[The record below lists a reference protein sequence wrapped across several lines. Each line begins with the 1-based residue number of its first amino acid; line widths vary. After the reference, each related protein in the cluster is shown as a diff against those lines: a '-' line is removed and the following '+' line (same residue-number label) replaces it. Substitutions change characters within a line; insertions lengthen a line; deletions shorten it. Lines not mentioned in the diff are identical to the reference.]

1 MKRSYTYLKGLL
13 TLALAAFTGWMWA
26 AELVIPYSF
35 DGKTGNTEYA
45 YEYQVVMPN
54 TALTSFT
61 TTIRYSGGSHRVEIL
76 SVKLLDG
83 ETEYTAVATGTEG
96 NEVVEEGASYSGG
109 NNYHNIYTFTN
120 NAGFTANKVYTL
132 QAMLKVTNANPSHNG
147 NIKVSGGITLDVQP
161 FSFGVNF
168 KTADAENIST
178 TTGAGFAKGDYAAPI
193 NWANYTADGGNHAT
207 YTIDTAAIDVSW
219 VSRGSWN
226 SGCST
231 DTDAGKLLHG
241 YLDDTANNGRTKAT
255 VTISGLPE
263 NKKYAVALVLSGD
276 GNGDANFNNRF
287 SPVWI
292 NNEVYA
298 YDSETTLVKG
308 DEAKAIEYWGSRA
321 SSAAA
326 AGLVEGTNVM
336 FVEGLSGGAISIT
349 SAMDNQNVSRLTIA
363 GVQVWVTDEAAE
375 APAAPEDKETI
386 SLNFYSSQGSV
397 SGEAGLVAAEGWNN
411 LGNSGS
417 ESALNVWTGEKAVSY
432 PMALTYSS
440 NNGYQW
446 TGATDAFLKGYLDDG
461 GDHAQV
467 SLTGIPFGEYSVIVY
482 AATDTADRKF
492 RSVTINGQAY
502 IGTPGATTLGYAL
515 PVYNNTHAR
524 YGASH
529 ALTAAYGTNALR
541 VDGLSGDLTIAGGA
555 NEFSA
560 RGGIAAIQI
569 INTGDALPDAQLIDW
584 TTQPA
589 EQLKTSA
596 LPELTNVSVQLKLA
610 EGATLEMDS
619 IITGHTIEI
628 VGNNV
633 TVNVTNLEISQAA
646 AQAIFPD
653 ATVTTAYTETIGYTK
668 DDVTYPLIFRG
679 TTDANWATLSNWYIG
694 TRTNGSETY
703 WIPYTGTVVPGA
715 PDSNVWDVGLIDGD
729 LIGDNITADEDGYKV
744 VTTPTLEGWVLT
756 ITIANG
762 VHVKVPTL
770 KKLQGTCAI
779 NVDATSKM
787 TVTNKGSGNNAA
799 ANTYNID
806 AEEGLVFENM
816 PMPGGTAYLG
826 LNGSIT
832 TGTFASEQTIG
843 GVTLDLGDSTLAGRK
858 VVTRTLYTYT
868 SGTTFSVAEGAVTTS
883 VDTVT
888 PEVSDILQ
896 NVGQYKF
903 ETKADGYCVSYVAY
917 AEADEIGAMNTW
929 TGTVDG
935 NWATAG
941 NWSSNFVPAEGADAT
956 ISITADTTITI
967 PEAGVTVGTLVVNG
981 EGTLTIAGGKLTA
994 TKILANT
1001 SIAADETTLALAEM
1015 DIAEGKTVT
1024 YTTTTT
1030 DADPDTFGSAHAL
1043 ALKDLTGAGTF
1054 VKKGTGVIALFA
1066 TDAEPAIDVQQ
1077 GAIYVREAPT
1087 TAMNIAAKAGAE
1099 IRLAAWLC
1107 DFNNNANSLKL
1118 EGGAQLTLANGSGL
1132 AGTITI
1138 AEAAETPAKICGMS
1152 FGAATVSAAISGAGK
1167 VEFADGGSFGDATK
1181 YPCDGATIYTG
1192 LISGDLQVIIS
1203 DTSAVTFTANNTY
1216 TGGTVIAEGVTVSV
1230 SNLNT
1235 IFGTGNVTGAGTVKI
1250 AGGTYNNLSL
1260 AQYTDANTTIVIPAD
1275 NTVTGYFNNATWT
1288 CAAKIQLDGTLSL
1301 TNGFGAGRYTF
1312 TGPWTGAGAIS
1323 LSHTSPADAIRI
1335 TGDISGFTGNIS
1347 VAGARAL
1354 TFCAATTGDNQKYAG
1369 KICVHGDYAYTAKVN
1384 GTWSAPVVVENG
1396 AKIGG
1401 TGTIDNTLTFA
1412 NGSII
1417 DGAVTATGDVTLNG
1431 TVTVSGEAGA
1441 TVLTCANAE
1450 SLDLTKFAAPD
1461 GLKCIAEDGAVKLA
1475 VAKKTNFVVTVGEE
1489 TVNCETVAEAL
1500 GALAAGG
1507 SLQIAEDADAEAL
1520 ALTETL
1526 TIAAD
1531 TTIDLN
1537 GKSLTSTADPA
1548 IHVTGGTLTLTG
1560 EGSITAPGVV
1570 IQQGTKSAGL
1580 TTKVIVGEGVLLTS
1594 FRTEGEDW
1602 DGDNVVLL
1610 YGKAT
1615 LESAGVLLTY
1625 SKGYAAIQGS
1635 GGDAGADTSITITG
1649 GQVVNSGDDVA
1660 IYQPQ
1665 AGTLTIEGGVISG
1678 TTGIEMRAGT
1688 LTVNGGEITATA
1700 EEYTVN
1706 KNGNGSTVIGAA
1718 IAVSPHAGVES
1729 ITANITGGTIGDE
1742 NTAMALAIVN
1752 TIDAMPPTISATIA
1766 ADATIN
1772 MDKVVVDIS
1781 DLEFKENNGSYDLGM
1796 KTTGAIIK
1804 NEWYPTLQ
1812 AAIDAAVTGDR
1823 VILLG
1828 DITASEIITINK
1840 AITLEGKGK
1849 TLTSTAGRA
1858 INVDTTGDVTI
1869 EDLTINAGERAINII
1884 NQAATVTING
1894 VTATAN
1900 NVAVMIATT
1909 AGAAQVSIEDSNL
1922 TGLMV
1927 VGVYGAGAD
1936 VDIADSTIAN
1946 VDANESENY
1955 GAITVGNTAENATV
1969 DVTNTTI
1976 TVMDDSKKA
1985 YNFSSTATITGVDEV
2000 GKVVAMIGDAGF
2012 DTIEEAVA
2020 YAKAGD
2026 TIKLI
2031 ANVTINSRLDIAQ
2044 NVTIDLN
2051 GQTIAETMEDQFG
2064 AIYVKKGATL
2074 TIAATNGGEITTD
2087 GGIVIGNYGTV
2098 IVNGGTIAAGED
2110 AEADVSIYNFY
2121 YQADWYGTTTINGG
2135 TVARIWNCGVATLA
2149 DGEVTDV
2156 DNSGAMTITDATV
2169 TNIILRD
2176 GTDAPGI
2183 EGAGTLTAPE
2193 GLTVT
2198 TLDGQKAVYADGKYT
2213 VVKILTLPEEL
2224 VDSPAAEAIEAAM
2237 EAAGVT
2243 EISSYTIT
2251 TKGTADEAATVA
2263 AVAAVLEV
2271 FEVTPTVDAN
2281 GVLTV
2286 AYEFGISKM
2295 TKSGDTI
2302 TITAGVTGAE
2312 YREGVTVGF
2321 YADGEEVIGTA
2332 ITGADSTEVSI
2343 TADAANL
2350 NGKKITVKATK

>member
-35 DGKTGNTEYA
+35 DGKAGNTEYA

-61 TTIRYSGGSHRVEIL
+61 TTIRYAGGSHRVEIL

-83 ETEYTAVATGTEG
+83 ETTYTAVATGTDG

-120 NAGFTANKVYTL
+120 NEGFTANKVYTL
-132 QAMLKVTNANPSHNG
+132 QANLKVENANPSHNG

-168 KTADAENIST
+168 KTADAQNIST

-207 YTIDTAAIDVSW
+207 YTIDVTAIDVSW
-219 VSRGSWN
+219 VARGSWN

-276 GNGDANFNNRF
+276 GDGSANFNNRF

-308 DEAKAIEYWGSRA
+308 DEAKAIQYWGSRA

-349 SAMDNQNVSRLTIA
+349 SAMDDQNVSRLTIA

-397 SGEAGLVAAEGWNN
+397 SGEAGLVAADGWNN

-446 TGATDAFLKGYLDDG
+446 TTATDAFLKGYLDDG

-467 SLTGIPFGEYSVIVY
+467 SLTGIPFEEYSVIVY
-482 AATDTADRKF
+482 AATDSGSYKF

-555 NEFSA
+555 NQYSA

-569 INTGDALPDAQLIDW
+569 INTGDPLPDAQLIDW

-596 LPELTNVSVQLKLA
+596 LPELTNVEVQLKLA
-610 EGATLEMDS
+610 DGVTLEMDS
-619 IITGHTIEI
+619 DITGHTIEI

-633 TVNVTNLEISQAA
+633 TVNVTDLEISQAA
-646 AQAIFPD
+646 AQAIFPG

-715 PDSNVWDVGLIDGD
+715 SDSNVWDVGLIDGD
-729 LIGDNITADEDGYKV
+729 LIGDKITADEDGYKV
-744 VTTPTLEGWVLT
+744 VTTPTLEGWALT

-888 PEVSDILQ
+888 PEATDILQ

-941 NWSSNFVPAEGADAT
+941 NWSSNFVPAEGATAT
-956 ISITADTTITI
+956 IDITADTTITI

-981 EGTLTIAGGKLTA
+981 EGTLTIAGGKITA

-1030 DADPDTFGSAHAL
+1030 GADPDTFGSAHAL
-1043 ALKDLTGAGTF
+1043 SLKAMTGAGTF

-1087 TAMNIAAKAGAE
+1087 TAMNIAAKAGTE
-1099 IRLAAWLC
+1099 IRLAAWMC

-1152 FGAATVSAAISGAGK
+1152 FGAATVSAAITGAGK

-1181 YPCDGATIYTG
+1181 YPCDGATTYSG

-1301 TNGFGAGRYTF
+1301 TNGFGAGKYTF
-1312 TGPWTGAGAIS
+1312 TGPWTGAGSFS
-1323 LSHTSPADAIRI
+1323 LSHNNPADVVRI

-1354 TFCAATTGDNQKYAG
+1354 TFCAATTGTNQKYSG

-1401 TGTIDNTLTFA
+1401 EGSIDNTLTFNA
-1412 NGSII
+1412 GSII

-1431 TVTVSGEAGA
+1431 AVTVSGEAGA
-1441 TVLTCANAE
+1441 TVLTCANAA
-1450 SLDLTKFAAPD
+1450 SLDLTKFIAPE
-1461 GLKCIAEDGAVKLA
+1461 GLKCVAEDGAVKLA
-1475 VAKKTNFVVTVGEE
+1475 VAKKTNFVVTVGDEA
-1489 TVNCETVAEAL
+1489 VACETIAEAL
-1500 GALAAGG
+1500 DALAANGG
-1507 SLQIAEDADAEAL
+1507 SLQIAEDADSEAL

-1526 TIAAD
+1526 TIAAN

-1560 EGSITAPGVV
+1560 EGFITAPGVV

-1580 TTKVIVGEGVLLTS
+1580 TTKVVVAEGVTLSS

-1635 GGDAGADTSITITG
+1635 GGDAGAETAITITG
-1649 GQVVNSGDDVA
+1649 GQVVNNGDVA

-1665 AGTLTIEGGVISG
+1665 KGTLTITGGVISG
-1678 TTGIEMRAGT
+1678 
-1688 LTVNGGEITATA
+1688 
-1700 EEYTVN
+1700 
-1706 KNGNGSTVIGAA
+1706 
-1718 IAVSPHAGVES
+1718 
-1729 ITANITGGTIGDE
+1729 
-1742 NTAMALAIVN
+1742 
-1752 TIDAMPPTISATIA
+1752 
-1766 ADATIN
+1766 
-1772 MDKVVVDIS
+1772 
-1781 DLEFKENNGSYDLGM
+1781 
-1796 KTTGAIIK
+1796 
-1804 NEWYPTLQ
+1804 
-1812 AAIDAAVTGDR
+1812 
-1823 VILLG
+1823 
-1828 DITASEIITINK
+1828 
-1840 AITLEGKGK
+1840 
-1849 TLTSTAGRA
+1849 STA
-1858 INVDTTGDVTI
+1858 I
-1869 EDLTINAGERAINII
+1869 
-1884 NQAATVTING
+1884 
-1894 VTATAN
+1894 
-1900 NVAVMIATT
+1900 
-1909 AGAAQVSIEDSNL
+1909 
-1922 TGLMV
+1922 
-1927 VGVYGAGAD
+1927 
-1936 VDIADSTIAN
+1936 
-1946 VDANESENY
+1946 
-1955 GAITVGNTAENATV
+1955 
-1969 DVTNTTI
+1969 
-1976 TVMDDSKKA
+1976 
-1985 YNFSSTATITGVDEV
+1985 
-2000 GKVVAMIGDAGF
+2000 
-2012 DTIEEAVA
+2012 
-2020 YAKAGD
+2020 YAKAGTISISGGEISGTGDKNAYGENHDGCGSTGDALVVD
-2026 TIKLI
+2026 TTAGYADLSVSITGGAFTSDNAEAVASYAGAGQTAATGIVKADATATFNTDVSDLCEAGYKTEAI
-2031 ANVTINSRLDIAQ
+2031 AEGVYGVVEDPAYGMVAQVGEDYYATLAEAIENATAGQAITLLAGVTINSRLDIAQ

-2098 IVNGGTIAAGED
+2098 IVDGGTIAAGED
-2110 AEADVSIYNFY
+2110 AETDVSIYNFY

-2237 EAAGVT
+2237 EAAGVM

-2286 AYEFGISKM
+2286 TYEFGISKM
-2295 TKSGDTI
+2295 IKSGDTI

-2332 ITGADSTEVSI
+2332 TTGADSTEVSI
-2343 TADAANL
+2343 MADAANL

>member
-26 AELVIPYSF
+26 GV
-35 DGKTGNTEYA
+35 
-45 YEYQVVMPN
+45 
-54 TALTSFT
+54 TS
-61 TTIRYSGGSHRVEIL
+61 
-76 SVKLLDG
+76 
-83 ETEYTAVATGTEG
+83 
-96 NEVVEEGASYSGG
+96 
-109 NNYHNIYTFTN
+109 
-120 NAGFTANKVYTL
+120 
-132 QAMLKVTNANPSHNG
+132 
-147 NIKVSGGITLDVQP
+147 
-161 FSFGVNF
+161 SFGVNF

-207 YTIDTAAIDVSW
+207 YTIDATSIDVSW
-219 VSRGSWN
+219 VARGSWN

-231 DTDAGKLLHG
+231 DTDAGKLLYG
-241 YLDDTANNGRTKAT
+241 YLDDVANSARTKAT

-308 DEAKAIEYWGSRA
+308 DEAKAIQYWGSRA
-321 SSAAA
+321 ASAAA

-386 SLNFYSSQGSV
+386 SLNFYSTQGSV
-397 SGEAGLVAAEGWNN
+397 SGEAGLVAADGWNN

-446 TGATDAFLKGYLDDG
+446 TTATDAFLKGYLDDG
-461 GDHAQV
+461 GNQAQV
-467 SLTGIPFGEYSVIVY
+467 SLTGIPFEEYSVIVY

-492 RSVTINGQAY
+492 SSVTINGQAY

-541 VDGLSGDLTIAGGA
+541 VDGLSGNLTIAGGA
-555 NEFSA
+555 NQYSA

-569 INTGDALPDAQLIDW
+569 INTGDPLPDAQIIDW

-610 EGATLEMDS
+610 DGVTLEMDS
-619 IITGHTIEI
+619 DITGHTIEI

-646 AQAIFPD
+646 AQTIFPD
-653 ATVTTAYTETIGYTK
+653 ATVTTAYTETIGYTVG
-668 DDVTYPLIFRG
+668 DVTYSLVYRG
-679 TTDANWATLSNWYIG
+679 PADGWGTAANWYTGY
-694 TRTNGSETY
+694 RTNGTDTY
-703 WIPYTGTVVPGA
+703 WIPYSGSVPAIPSGNLGA
-715 PDSNVWDVGLIDGD
+715 TLLIDGD
-729 LIGDNITADEDGYKV
+729 LIGDKITADDDGDKV
-744 VTTPTLEGWVLT
+744 VNAPELEGWTLHMAVRNDVHLK
-756 ITIANG
+756 IASI
-762 VHVKVPTL
+762 
-770 KKLQGTCAI
+770 KKLQSASDNNNTGRIGVDESSKVTITSLGTQGGNSFGGQFDI
-779 NVDATSKM
+779 LGTLTVENDFSAT
-787 TVTNKGSGNNAA
+787 GNNPGYIYTLGTA
-799 ANTYNID
+799 
-806 AEEGLVFENM
+806 GLVQY
-816 PMPGGTAYLG
+816 AG
-826 LNGSIT
+826 LSAGRTHSVQ
-832 TGTFASEQTIG
+832 S
-843 GVTLDLGDSTLAGRK
+843 VTLNLGDSSLSGREIVSRK
-858 VVTRTLYTYT
+858 LVGFTSETNQTFTY
-868 SGTTFSVAEGAVTTS
+868 VAEGVATS

-888 PEVSDILQ
+888 PEAVDILQ

-903 ETKADGYCVSYVAY
+903 EKKADGYYVDYVAY
-917 AEADEIGAMNTW
+917 AETDEIGAMNTW

-935 NWATAG
+935 NWTTAG
-941 NWSSNFVPAEGADAT
+941 NWSSNSVPAEGATAT

-967 PEAGVTVGTLVVNG
+967 PEAGVTVDTLVVNG
-981 EGTLTIAGGKLTA
+981 EGTLTIAGGKITA

-1001 SIAADETTLALAEM
+1001 SIAADETTLALAPM

-1030 DADPDTFGSAHAL
+1030 IVDPDNVNNVNHAL
-1043 ALKDLTGAGTF
+1043 SLKAMTGAGTF
-1054 VKKGTGVIALFA
+1054 VKKGTGVIGLFA
-1066 TDAEPAIDVQQ
+1066 TATEPAIDVQQ
-1077 GAIYVREAPT
+1077 GAIYVREVPT
-1087 TAMNIAAKAGAE
+1087 TAMNIAAKTGTE
-1099 IRLAAWLC
+1099 IRLAAWMC
-1107 DFNNNANSLKL
+1107 NFNNNANSLKL

-1152 FGAATVSAAISGAGK
+1152 FGAATVSAAITGAGK

-1181 YPCDGATIYTG
+1181 FPCDGATTYSG
-1192 LISGDLQVIIS
+1192 VISGDLQVIIS

-1250 AGGTYNNLSL
+1250 AGGTYNGLSF

-1288 CAAKIQLDGTLSL
+1288 CAAKIQLDGALSL
-1301 TNGFGAGRYTF
+1301 TNGFGAGKYTF
-1312 TGPWTGAGAIS
+1312 TGPWAGAGAFS
-1323 LSHTSPADAIRI
+1323 LSHTSPADVVRI

-1354 TFCAATTGDNQKYAG
+1354 TFCAESTALNQKYSG

-1401 TGTIDNTLTFA
+1401 EGSIDNTLTFNA
-1412 NGSII
+1412 GSII

-1431 TVTVSGEAGA
+1431 AVTVSGEAGA

-1450 SLDLTKFAAPD
+1450 SLDLTKFTAPD

-1500 GALAAGG
+1500 EALAANGG
-1507 SLQIAEDADAEAL
+1507 SLQIAADADSEAL

-1531 TTIDLN
+1531 TTIDFN
-1537 GKSLTSTADPA
+1537 GKALTSTADPA

-1570 IQQGTKSAGL
+1570 IQQGTKNAGL
-1580 TTKVIVGEGVLLTS
+1580 TTTVIVGEDVELIS
-1594 FRTEGEDW
+1594 FRTEGEDY

-1635 GGDAGADTSITITG
+1635 GGDAGAETAITITG
-1649 GQVVNSGDDVA
+1649 GQVVNNGDVA

-1665 AGTLTIEGGVISG
+1665 KGTLTITGGVISG
-1678 TTGIEMRAGT
+1678 
-1688 LTVNGGEITATA
+1688 
-1700 EEYTVN
+1700 
-1706 KNGNGSTVIGAA
+1706 
-1718 IAVSPHAGVES
+1718 
-1729 ITANITGGTIGDE
+1729 
-1742 NTAMALAIVN
+1742 
-1752 TIDAMPPTISATIA
+1752 
-1766 ADATIN
+1766 
-1772 MDKVVVDIS
+1772 
-1781 DLEFKENNGSYDLGM
+1781 
-1796 KTTGAIIK
+1796 
-1804 NEWYPTLQ
+1804 
-1812 AAIDAAVTGDR
+1812 
-1823 VILLG
+1823 
-1828 DITASEIITINK
+1828 
-1840 AITLEGKGK
+1840 
-1849 TLTSTAGRA
+1849 STA
-1858 INVDTTGDVTI
+1858 I
-1869 EDLTINAGERAINII
+1869 
-1884 NQAATVTING
+1884 
-1894 VTATAN
+1894 
-1900 NVAVMIATT
+1900 
-1909 AGAAQVSIEDSNL
+1909 
-1922 TGLMV
+1922 
-1927 VGVYGAGAD
+1927 
-1936 VDIADSTIAN
+1936 
-1946 VDANESENY
+1946 
-1955 GAITVGNTAENATV
+1955 
-1969 DVTNTTI
+1969 
-1976 TVMDDSKKA
+1976 
-1985 YNFSSTATITGVDEV
+1985 
-2000 GKVVAMIGDAGF
+2000 
-2012 DTIEEAVA
+2012 
-2020 YAKAGD
+2020 YAKAGTISITGGEISGTGAQCAYGENRNGCGSTGDALVIDETAGYADLSVSITGGAFTSTNAAAVASYAGAGETAVTGVVKADATATFSSDVSDLCEAGYKTEANDEGVYGVVADPAYGKVAKVGD
-2026 TIKLI
+2026 TYYATLAEAYEAGSEITLI
-2031 ANVTINSRLDIAQ
+2031 ADVEGPGLVINK
-2044 NVTIDLN
+2044 NVTIDFGEFAYTFTEGVGSGSLTSN
-2051 GQTIAETMEDQFG
+2051 GFQILKGNTVTLKNGTLKIADAAKEKFYTVIQNYADLTLVNMTIDG
-2064 AIYVKKGATL
+2064 
-2074 TIAATNGGEITTD
+2074 TNTDKWSATD
-2087 GGIVIGNYGTV
+2087 GDSYALSINSGTV
-2098 IVNGGTIAAGED
+2098 SIDAESAIIANDEGDKAYAFDVCKYASYDAPTVTVADDANIEGNVALSGGTLVGGASLPVESGVEGY
-2110 AEADVSIYNFY
+2110 EAVYD
-2121 YQADWYGTTTINGG
+2121 
-2135 TVARIWNCGVATLA
+2135 
-2149 DGEVTDV
+2149 
-2156 DNSGAMTITDATV
+2156 DATEGWILKK
-2169 TNIILRD
+2169 II
-2176 GTDAPGI
+2176 
-2183 EGAGTLTAPE
+2183 
-2193 GLTVT
+2193 
-2198 TLDGQKAVYADGKYT
+2198 
-2213 VVKILTLPEEL
+2213 TLPEAL
-2224 VDSPAAEAIEAAM
+2224 VDSPAAEAIKTAM
-2237 EAAGVT
+2237 EDAGVAEIT
-2243 EISSYTIT
+2243 ECIIV
-2251 TKGTADEAATVA
+2251 TKGAGADAPAEVVA
-2263 AVAAVLEV
+2263 NVLEV
-2271 FEVTPTVDAN
+2271 FEVTPDVDAN

-2286 AYEFGISKM
+2286 TYEFGISKM

-2332 ITGADSTEVSI
+2332 TTGADSTEVSI
-2343 TADAANL
+2343 TADAADL

>member
-45 YEYQVVMPN
+45 YEYQVVMPS

-96 NEVVEEGASYSGG
+96 NEVEEAGASYSGG

-120 NAGFTANKVYTL
+120 DAGFTASKVYTL

-276 GNGDANFNNRF
+276 GNGEANFNNRF

-386 SLNFYSSQGSV
+386 SLNFYSTQGSV
-397 SGEAGLVAAEGWNN
+397 SGEAGLVAADGWNN

-446 TGATDAFLKGYLDDG
+446 TEATDAFLKGYLDDG
-461 GDHAQV
+461 GNQAQV
-467 SLTGIPFGEYSVIVY
+467 SLTGIPFEEYSVIVY

-569 INTGDALPDAQLIDW
+569 INTGDPLPDAQLIDW
-584 TTQPA
+584 TAQPA

-668 DDVTYPLIFRG
+668 DDVTYSLVYRG
-679 TTDANWATLSNWYIG
+679 GMDGWATLSNWYIG

-715 PDSNVWDVGLIDGD
+715 PNSNKWDVGLIDGD
-729 LIGDNITADEDGYKV
+729 LIGDKIAADEDGYKV
-744 VTTPTLEGWVLT
+744 VNTPTLEGWALT

-762 VHVKVPTL
+762 VHVKVPTMN
-770 KKLQGTCAI
+770 KLQGSACAI

-787 TVTNKGSGNNAA
+787 TVTNKGTGNNGT

-816 PMPGGTAYLG
+816 AMPGGTAYLG

-858 VVTRTLYTYT
+858 VVTRTLYTFT

-888 PEVSDILQ
+888 PEATDILQ

-1030 DADPDTFGSAHAL
+1030 ATDPDDVGNGHAL

-1099 IRLAAWLC
+1099 IRLAAWLV
-1107 DFNNNANSLKL
+1107 DFANTANKITLD
-1118 EGGAQLTLANGSGL
+1118 GGAQLTLANGANVS
-1132 AGTITI
+1132 GTITI
-1138 AEAAETPAKICGMS
+1138 ANAAETAAKICGSS
-1152 FGAATVSAAISGAGK
+1152 FNDSTISAAITGAGK

-1181 YPCDGATIYTG
+1181 YPCDGATTYSG

-1203 DTSAVTFTANNTY
+1203 DTSAVTFTGANTY
-1216 TGGTVIAEGVTVSV
+1216 TGGTVIAEGVTVTV
-1230 SNLNT
+1230 SNLT
-1235 IFGTGNVTGAGTVKI
+1235 SIFGTGAITGAGTVKI
-1250 AGGTYNNLSL
+1250 AGGTYNGLSL

-1401 TGTIDNTLTFA
+1401 EGSIDNTLTFNA
-1412 NGSII
+1412 GSII
-1417 DGAVTATGDVTLNG
+1417 DGAVTATGDVTLSG

-1441 TVLTCANAE
+1441 TVLTCANAA
-1450 SLDLTKFAAPD
+1450 SLDLTKFAAPE
-1461 GLKCIAEDGAVKLA
+1461 GLKCVADGTAVKLA

-1500 GALAAGG
+1500 GALATGG
-1507 SLQIAEDADAEAL
+1507 SLQIAADADSEAL

-1526 TIAAD
+1526 TIAAN
-1531 TTIDLN
+1531 TTIDFN

-1560 EGSITAPGVV
+1560 EGSITAPYVV
-1570 IQQGTKSAGL
+1570 IKQGTKNAGL
-1580 TTKVIVGEGVLLTS
+1580 TTKVIVGEDVLLTS
-1594 FRTEGEDW
+1594 FRTEGEDY

-1625 SKGYAAIQGS
+1625 SKGWAAIQGS
-1635 GGDAGADTSITITG
+1635 GGDTGADTSITITD

-1665 AGTLTIEGGVISG
+1665 AGKLTIEGGVISG
-1678 TTGIEMRAGT
+1678 STAIYAKAGT
-1688 LTVNGGEITATA
+1688 ISISGGEISGTGDQYAYG
-1700 EEYTVN
+1700 EN
-1706 KNGNGSTVIGAA
+1706 HNGCGSTGDALVIDETAGYADLS
-1718 IAVSPHAGVES
+1718 VS
-1729 ITANITGGTIGDE
+1729 ITGGTFTSDNAAAVASYAGAGQ
-1742 NTAMALAIVN
+1742 TAATGIVK
-1752 TIDAMPPTISATIA
+1752 
-1766 ADATIN
+1766 ADATATFN
-1772 MDKVVVDIS
+1772 TDVS
-1781 DLEFKENNGSYDLGM
+1781 DLCEAGYKTEANDEGLYGVVEDPTYGM
-1796 KTTGAIIK
+1796 
-1804 NEWYPTLQ
+1804 
-1812 AAIDAAVTGDR
+1812 V
-1823 VILLG
+1823 
-1828 DITASEIITINK
+1828 
-1840 AITLEGKGK
+1840 
-1849 TLTSTAGRA
+1849 
-1858 INVDTTGDVTI
+1858 
-1869 EDLTINAGERAINII
+1869 
-1884 NQAATVTING
+1884 
-1894 VTATAN
+1894 
-1900 NVAVMIATT
+1900 
-1909 AGAAQVSIEDSNL
+1909 AQVGEDYYATL
-1922 TGLMV
+1922 
-1927 VGVYGAGAD
+1927 
-1936 VDIADSTIAN
+1936 
-1946 VDANESENY
+1946 
-1955 GAITVGNTAENATV
+1955 AE
-1969 DVTNTTI
+1969 
-1976 TVMDDSKKA
+1976 
-1985 YNFSSTATITGVDEV
+1985 
-2000 GKVVAMIGDAGF
+2000 
-2012 DTIEEAVA
+2012 A
-2020 YAKAGD
+2020 YAAGSE
-2026 TIKLI
+2026 IKLI
-2031 ANVTINSRLDIAQ
+2031 ADVEGPGLVINK
-2044 NVTIDLN
+2044 NVTIDFGEFAYTFTEGVGSGSLTSN
-2051 GQTIAETMEDQFG
+2051 GFQILKGNTVTLKNGTLKIADAAKEKFYTVIQNYADLTLVNMTIDG
-2064 AIYVKKGATL
+2064 
-2074 TIAATNGGEITTD
+2074 TNTDKWSATD
-2087 GGIVIGNYGTV
+2087 GDSYALSINSGTV
-2098 IVNGGTIAAGED
+2098 SIDADSAIIANDEGDKAYAFDVCKYASYDAPTVTVADDANIEGNVALSGGTL
-2110 AEADVSIYNFY
+2110 V
-2121 YQADWYGTTTINGG
+2121 GG
-2135 TVARIWNCGVATLA
+2135 ASLPVESGV
-2149 DGEVTDV
+2149 
-2156 DNSGAMTITDATV
+2156 
-2169 TNIILRD
+2169 
-2176 GTDAPGI
+2176 
-2183 EGAGTLTAPE
+2183 EGYE
-2193 GLTVT
+2193 
-2198 TLDGQKAVYADGKYT
+2198 AVYDTTEGWILK
-2213 VVKILTLPEEL
+2213 KIITLPDAL
-2224 VDSPAAEAIEAAM
+2224 VGSPAAEAIKAVM
-2237 EAAGVT
+2237 ETAGVT
-2243 EISSYTIT
+2243 EITKCIIV
-2251 TKGTADEAATVA
+2251 TKGADADAPAEVVA
-2263 AVAAVLEV
+2263 NVLEV

-2312 YREGVTVGF
+2312 YRAGVTVGF

-2343 TADAANL
+2343 MADAANL

>member
-45 YEYQVVMPN
+45 YEYKVVMPN

-83 ETEYTAVATGTEG
+83 ETTYTAVATGTDG
-96 NEVVEEGASYSGG
+96 NEVVVEGASYSGG

-120 NAGFTANKVYTL
+120 EAGFTANKVYTL
-132 QAMLKVTNANPSHNG
+132 QANLKVTNDSPSHNG
-147 NIKVSGGITLDVQP
+147 NIKVSGGITLYVQP

-168 KTADAENIST
+168 KTADAQNIST

-207 YTIDTAAIDVSW
+207 YTIDATSIDVSW
-219 VSRGSWN
+219 VARGSYY
-226 SGCST
+226 SSCST
-231 DTDAGKLLHG
+231 DTDAGKLLYG
-241 YLDDTANNGRTKAT
+241 YLDDVANRARTKAT

-298 YDSETTLVKG
+298 YNSDTTLVKG
-308 DEAKAIEYWGSRA
+308 DEAKAIQYWGSRA
-321 SSAAA
+321 ESAAA

-349 SAMDNQNVSRLTIA
+349 SAMDDQNVSRLTIA

-397 SGEAGLVAAEGWNN
+397 SGEAGLVAAGGWNN
-411 LGNSGS
+411 LADSGS

-446 TGATDAFLKGYLDDG
+446 TTATDAFLKGYLDDG
-461 GDHAQV
+461 GNQAQV
-467 SLTGIPFGEYSVIVY
+467 SLTGIPFEEYSVIVY
-482 AATDTADRKF
+482 AATDTPSVKF

-584 TTQPA
+584 TAQPA

-619 IITGHTIEI
+619 DITGHTIEI

-653 ATVTTAYTETIGYTK
+653 ATVTTAYTETLGYTVG
-668 DDVTYPLIFRG
+668 DVTYSLVYRG
-679 TTDANWATLSNWYIG
+679 PADGWGTAANWYTGY
-694 TRTNGSETY
+694 RTNGTDTY
-703 WIPYTGTVVPGA
+703 WIPYSGSVPAIPGGNLGA
-715 PDSNVWDVGLIDGD
+715 TLLIDGD
-729 LIGDNITADEDGYKV
+729 LIGDKITADDDGYKV
-744 VTTPTLEGWVLT
+744 VNTPTLEGWALT

-762 VHVKVPTL
+762 VHVKVPTMN
-770 KKLQGTCAI
+770 KLQGTCAI
-779 NVDATSKM
+779 NVDDTSKM
-787 TVTNKGSGNNAA
+787 TVTSKGSGNNDINNA
-799 ANTYNID
+799 YYIE
-806 AEEGLVFENM
+806 AENGLVFENM

-832 TGTFASEQTIG
+832 TGTFANQQTIG
-843 GVTLDLGDSTLAGRK
+843 GVMLDLGDSTLPGRK
-858 VVTRTLYTYT
+858 IVTRTLYTYT

-888 PEVSDILQ
+888 PEATEILQ
-896 NVGQYKF
+896 TVGQYKF

-929 TGTVDG
+929 TETVDG

-941 NWSSNFVPAEGADAT
+941 NWSSNSVPAEGADAV

-967 PEAGVTVGTLVVNG
+967 PAEGVSVGTLLVSG
-981 EGTLTIAGGKLTA
+981 EGTLTIAGGKITA
-994 TKILANT
+994 TKILADT
-1001 SIAADETTLALAEM
+1001 SIAADETTLALAPM

-1030 DADPDTFGSAHAL
+1030 DADPDKISNAHAL
-1043 ALKDLTGAGTF
+1043 SLKALTGAGTF

-1066 TDAEPAIDVQQ
+1066 TAAEPAIVVEE

-1099 IRLAAWLC
+1099 IRLAAWHVN
-1107 DFNNNANSLKL
+1107 FANTANKITLD
-1118 EGGAQLTLANGSGL
+1118 GGAQLTLANGANVS
-1132 AGTITI
+1132 GTITI
-1138 AEAAETPAKICGMS
+1138 ANAAETAAKICGSS
-1152 FGAATVSAAISGAGK
+1152 FNASTIAAAITGAGK

-1181 YPCDGATIYTG
+1181 YPCDGATTYTG
-1192 LISGDLQVIIS
+1192 VISGDLQVIIS

-1216 TGGTVIAEGVTVSV
+1216 TGGTVIAEGVTFSIT
-1230 SNLNT
+1230 NT
-1235 IFGTGNVTGAGTVKI
+1235 NALGTGAVTGAGKLVCTGVLPTNTTGLTDATSWTGTVKVQDFTGSTSTGAAELNLDAYGNVNSVVELANV
-1250 AGGTYNNLSL
+1250 AGWVGNGTVVENLKLSGSFSQNNGSTTTAAKVTIKKLSG
-1260 AQYTDANTTIVIPAD
+1260 AGNFNGPSGSDWKYGFIVNDCSEFTGSVNLRSGGHGGQIGLIIGTEPAD
-1275 NTVTGYFNNATWT
+1275 YAHANYKTHITVMADGVATLAAGATWT
-1288 CAAKIQLDGTLSL
+1288 PSTGSSGTV
-1301 TNGFGAGRYTF
+1301 RVY
-1312 TGPWTGAGAIS
+1312 
-1323 LSHTSPADAIRI
+1323 
-1335 TGDISGFTGNIS
+1335 
-1347 VAGARAL
+1347 
-1354 TFCAATTGDNQKYAG
+1354 
-1369 KICVHGDYAYTAKVN
+1369 
-1384 GTWSAPVVVENG
+1384 GT
-1396 AKIGG
+1396 IGG
-1401 TGTIDNTLTFA
+1401 EGTIANTLTFNA
-1412 NGSII
+1412 GSII

-1431 TVTVSGEAGA
+1431 AVTVSGEAGA

-1450 SLDLTKFAAPD
+1450 SLDLTKFTAPE

-1500 GALAAGG
+1500 DALAANGG
-1507 SLQIAEDADAEAL
+1507 SLQIAADADPEAL

-1526 TIAAD
+1526 TIAAN

-1570 IQQGTKSAGL
+1570 IQQGTKNAGL
-1580 TTKVIVGEGVLLTS
+1580 TTKVVVGEDVELIS

-1635 GGDAGADTSITITG
+1635 GGDAGAETAITITG
-1649 GQVVNSGDDVA
+1649 GQVVNNGDVA

-1665 AGTLTIEGGVISG
+1665 AGTLTITGGVISG
-1678 TTGIEMRAGT
+1678 
-1688 LTVNGGEITATA
+1688 
-1700 EEYTVN
+1700 
-1706 KNGNGSTVIGAA
+1706 
-1718 IAVSPHAGVES
+1718 
-1729 ITANITGGTIGDE
+1729 
-1742 NTAMALAIVN
+1742 
-1752 TIDAMPPTISATIA
+1752 
-1766 ADATIN
+1766 
-1772 MDKVVVDIS
+1772 
-1781 DLEFKENNGSYDLGM
+1781 
-1796 KTTGAIIK
+1796 
-1804 NEWYPTLQ
+1804 
-1812 AAIDAAVTGDR
+1812 
-1823 VILLG
+1823 
-1828 DITASEIITINK
+1828 
-1840 AITLEGKGK
+1840 
-1849 TLTSTAGRA
+1849 STA
-1858 INVDTTGDVTI
+1858 I
-1869 EDLTINAGERAINII
+1869 
-1884 NQAATVTING
+1884 
-1894 VTATAN
+1894 
-1900 NVAVMIATT
+1900 
-1909 AGAAQVSIEDSNL
+1909 
-1922 TGLMV
+1922 
-1927 VGVYGAGAD
+1927 
-1936 VDIADSTIAN
+1936 
-1946 VDANESENY
+1946 
-1955 GAITVGNTAENATV
+1955 
-1969 DVTNTTI
+1969 
-1976 TVMDDSKKA
+1976 
-1985 YNFSSTATITGVDEV
+1985 
-2000 GKVVAMIGDAGF
+2000 
-2012 DTIEEAVA
+2012 
-2020 YAKAGD
+2020 YAKAGTITISGGEISGTGAQNAYGENHNGCGSTGDALVVD
-2026 TIKLI
+2026 TTAGYATPTVSITGGAFTSDNAAAVASYAGAGQTAATGIVKADATATFSSDVSDLCEAGYKTE
-2031 ANVTINSRLDIAQ
+2031 ANDEGVYGVVEDPAYGMVALVGDTYYATLAEAIENATAGQTITLLAGVTINSRLDIAQ

-2098 IVNGGTIAAGED
+2098 IVDGGTIAAGED
-2110 AEADVSIYNFY
+2110 AETDVSIYNFY

-2286 AYEFGISKM
+2286 TYEFGISKM

>member
-147 NIKVSGGITLDVQP
+147 NIKVSGGITLDVAP

-219 VSRGSWN
+219 VARGSWN

-241 YLDDTANNGRTKAT
+241 FLDDVASWNGRTKAT

-276 GNGDANFNNRF
+276 GNGDANYNNRF

-298 YDSETTLVKG
+298 YDNETTLVKG
-308 DEAKAIEYWGSRA
+308 DEAKAIQYWGSRA
-321 SSAAA
+321 ASAAA

-349 SAMDNQNVSRLTIA
+349 SAMDDREVSRLTIA
-363 GVQVWVTDEAAE
+363 GIQVWVTDEAAE

-397 SGEAGLVAAEGWNN
+397 SGEAGLAVAGGWNN

-440 NNGYQW
+440 GGGYQW
-446 TGATDAFLKGYLDDG
+446 TTATDAFLKGYLDDNG
-461 GDHAQV
+461 NQAQV
-467 SLTGIPFGEYSVIVY
+467 SLTGIPFEKYSVIVY
-482 AATDTADRKF
+482 AATDTASRKF

-569 INTGDALPDAQLIDW
+569 INTGDPLPDAQLIDW

-668 DDVTYPLIFRG
+668 GDVTYPLIFRG

-826 LNGSIT
+826 LKGSIT

-883 VDTVT
+883 VDTVA
-888 PEVSDILQ
+888 PEATDILQ

-1030 DADPDTFGSAHAL
+1030 ATDPDDVGNGHAL

-1181 YPCDGATIYTG
+1181 YPCDGATTYSG

-1250 AGGTYNNLSL
+1250 AGGTYNGLSF
-1260 AQYTDANTTIVIPAD
+1260 AQYTDADTTIVIPAD

-1312 TGPWTGAGAIS
+1312 TGPWTGAGSFS
-1323 LSHTSPADAIRI
+1323 LSNANPADAIRI
-1335 TGDISGFTGNIS
+1335 TGDISGFTGNLS
-1347 VAGARAL
+1347 VTGARAI
-1354 TFCAATTGDNQKYAG
+1354 TFCAATTGANQKYAG

-1384 GTWSAPVVVENG
+1384 GTWSAPVVVETG
-1396 AKIGG
+1396 ATIGG

-1412 NGSII
+1412 NGATI
-1417 DGAVTATGDVTLNG
+1417 DGSVAATGDVTLNG

-1441 TVLTCANAE
+1441 TVLTCANAA
-1450 SLDLTKFAAPD
+1450 SLDLTKFAAPA
-1461 GLKCIAEDGAVKLA
+1461 GLKCVAEDGAIKLA
-1475 VAKKTNFVVTVGEE
+1475 VANVSFVPATAGSMSVEVDAADANAAMAMVDIQRPEGVGDAVVT
-1489 TVNCETVAEAL
+1489 AEAYAAYFTKTATGENGTFTVTVSLKDDVKPVVGTTDDAGDAFTVDADGVTIAINNYKPGLYYGIRSATEL
-1500 GALAAGG
+1500 GALKTV
-1507 SLQIAEDADAEAL
+1507 EAVNVDVK
-1520 ALTETL
+1520 E
-1526 TIAAD
+1526 
-1531 TTIDLN
+1531 
-1537 GKSLTSTADPA
+1537 GKINVDK
-1548 IHVTGGTLTLTG
+1548 LTG
-1560 EGSITAPGVV
+1560 D
-1570 IQQGTKSAGL
+1570 SA
-1580 TTKVIVGEGVLLTS
+1580 
-1594 FRTEGEDW
+1594 F
-1602 DGDNVVLL
+1602 
-1610 YGKAT
+1610 
-1615 LESAGVLLTY
+1615 
-1625 SKGYAAIQGS
+1625 
-1635 GGDAGADTSITITG
+1635 
-1649 GQVVNSGDDVA
+1649 
-1660 IYQPQ
+1660 YQ
-1665 AGTLTIEGGVISG
+1665 
-1678 TTGIEMRAGT
+1678 
-1688 LTVNGGEITATA
+1688 
-1700 EEYTVN
+1700 
-1706 KNGNGSTVIGAA
+1706 
-1718 IAVSPHAGVES
+1718 
-1729 ITANITGGTIGDE
+1729 
-1742 NTAMALAIVN
+1742 
-1752 TIDAMPPTISATIA
+1752 
-1766 ADATIN
+1766 
-1772 MDKVVVDIS
+1772 VVVDVKPFPS
-1781 DLEFKENNGSYDLGM
+1781 VND
-1796 KTTGAIIK
+1796 GA
-1804 NEWYPTLQ
+1804 EG
-1812 AAIDAAVTGDR
+1812 DAP
-1823 VILLG
+1823 
-1828 DITASEIITINK
+1828 
-1840 AITLEGKGK
+1840 
-1849 TLTSTAGRA
+1849 
-1858 INVDTTGDVTI
+1858 
-1869 EDLTINAGERAINII
+1869 
-1884 NQAATVTING
+1884 
-1894 VTATAN
+1894 
-1900 NVAVMIATT
+1900 
-1909 AGAAQVSIEDSNL
+1909 
-1922 TGLMV
+1922 
-1927 VGVYGAGAD
+1927 
-1936 VDIADSTIAN
+1936 
-1946 VDANESENY
+1946 ESE
-1955 GAITVGNTAENATV
+1955 
-1969 DVTNTTI
+1969 
-1976 TVMDDSKKA
+1976 
-1985 YNFSSTATITGVDEV
+1985 
-2000 GKVVAMIGDAGF
+2000 
-2012 DTIEEAVA
+2012 
-2020 YAKAGD
+2020 
-2026 TIKLI
+2026 
-2031 ANVTINSRLDIAQ
+2031 
-2044 NVTIDLN
+2044 
-2051 GQTIAETMEDQFG
+2051 
-2064 AIYVKKGATL
+2064 
-2074 TIAATNGGEITTD
+2074 
-2087 GGIVIGNYGTV
+2087 
-2098 IVNGGTIAAGED
+2098 
-2110 AEADVSIYNFY
+2110 
-2121 YQADWYGTTTINGG
+2121 
-2135 TVARIWNCGVATLA
+2135 
-2149 DGEVTDV
+2149 
-2156 DNSGAMTITDATV
+2156 
-2169 TNIILRD
+2169 
-2176 GTDAPGI
+2176 
-2183 EGAGTLTAPE
+2183 
-2193 GLTVT
+2193 
-2198 TLDGQKAVYADGKYT
+2198 
-2213 VVKILTLPEEL
+2213 
-2224 VDSPAAEAIEAAM
+2224 
-2237 EAAGVT
+2237 
-2243 EISSYTIT
+2243 
-2251 TKGTADEAATVA
+2251 
-2263 AVAAVLEV
+2263 
-2271 FEVTPTVDAN
+2271 
-2281 GVLTV
+2281 
-2286 AYEFGISKM
+2286 
-2295 TKSGDTI
+2295 
-2302 TITAGVTGAE
+2302 
-2312 YREGVTVGF
+2312 
-2321 YADGEEVIGTA
+2321 
-2332 ITGADSTEVSI
+2332 
-2343 TADAANL
+2343 
-2350 NGKKITVKATK
+2350 

>member
-1 MKRSYTYLKGLL
+1 
-13 TLALAAFTGWMWA
+13 
-26 AELVIPYSF
+26 
-35 DGKTGNTEYA
+35 
-45 YEYQVVMPN
+45 
-54 TALTSFT
+54 
-61 TTIRYSGGSHRVEIL
+61 
-76 SVKLLDG
+76 
-83 ETEYTAVATGTEG
+83 
-96 NEVVEEGASYSGG
+96 
-109 NNYHNIYTFTN
+109 
-120 NAGFTANKVYTL
+120 
-132 QAMLKVTNANPSHNG
+132 
-147 NIKVSGGITLDVQP
+147 
-161 FSFGVNF
+161 
-168 KTADAENIST
+168 
-178 TTGAGFAKGDYAAPI
+178 
-193 NWANYTADGGNHAT
+193 
-207 YTIDTAAIDVSW
+207 
-219 VSRGSWN
+219 
-226 SGCST
+226 
-231 DTDAGKLLHG
+231 
-241 YLDDTANNGRTKAT
+241 
-255 VTISGLPE
+255 
-263 NKKYAVALVLSGD
+263 
-276 GNGDANFNNRF
+276 
-287 SPVWI
+287 
-292 NNEVYA
+292 
-298 YDSETTLVKG
+298 
-308 DEAKAIEYWGSRA
+308 
-321 SSAAA
+321 
-326 AGLVEGTNVM
+326 
-336 FVEGLSGGAISIT
+336 
-349 SAMDNQNVSRLTIA
+349 
-363 GVQVWVTDEAAE
+363 
-375 APAAPEDKETI
+375 
-386 SLNFYSSQGSV
+386 
-397 SGEAGLVAAEGWNN
+397 
-411 LGNSGS
+411 
-417 ESALNVWTGEKAVSY
+417 
-432 PMALTYSS
+432 
-440 NNGYQW
+440 
-446 TGATDAFLKGYLDDG
+446 
-461 GDHAQV
+461 
-467 SLTGIPFGEYSVIVY
+467 
-482 AATDTADRKF
+482 
-492 RSVTINGQAY
+492 
-502 IGTPGATTLGYAL
+502 
-515 PVYNNTHAR
+515 
-524 YGASH
+524 
-529 ALTAAYGTNALR
+529 
-541 VDGLSGDLTIAGGA
+541 
-555 NEFSA
+555 
-560 RGGIAAIQI
+560 
-569 INTGDALPDAQLIDW
+569 
-584 TTQPA
+584 
-589 EQLKTSA
+589 
-596 LPELTNVSVQLKLA
+596 
-610 EGATLEMDS
+610 
-619 IITGHTIEI
+619 
-628 VGNNV
+628 
-633 TVNVTNLEISQAA
+633 
-646 AQAIFPD
+646 
-653 ATVTTAYTETIGYTK
+653 
-668 DDVTYPLIFRG
+668 
-679 TTDANWATLSNWYIG
+679 
-694 TRTNGSETY
+694 
-703 WIPYTGTVVPGA
+703 
-715 PDSNVWDVGLIDGD
+715 
-729 LIGDNITADEDGYKV
+729 
-744 VTTPTLEGWVLT
+744 
-756 ITIANG
+756 
-762 VHVKVPTL
+762 
-770 KKLQGTCAI
+770 
-779 NVDATSKM
+779 M

-826 LNGSIT
+826 LKGSIT

-883 VDTVT
+883 VDTVA
-888 PEVSDILQ
+888 PEATDILQ

-1030 DADPDTFGSAHAL
+1030 ATDPDDVGNGHAL

-1181 YPCDGATIYTG
+1181 YPCDGATTYSG

-1250 AGGTYNNLSL
+1250 AGGTYNGLSF
-1260 AQYTDANTTIVIPAD
+1260 AQYTDADTTIVIPAD

-1401 TGTIDNTLTFA
+1401 TGSIDNTLTFA

-1450 SLDLTKFAAPD
+1450 SLDLTKFAAPV
-1461 GLKCIAEDGAVKLA
+1461 GLKCVAEDGAVKLA
-1475 VAKKTNFVVTVGEE
+1475 VAKKTNFVVTVGDEA
-1489 TVNCETVAEAL
+1489 VACETIAEAL

-1507 SLQIAEDADAEAL
+1507 SLQIAGDADSEAL

-1537 GKSLTSTADPA
+1537 GKTLTSTADPA

-1560 EGSITAPGVV
+1560 EGFITAPGVV

-1580 TTKVIVGEGVLLTS
+1580 TTKVVVAEGVTLSS

-1635 GGDAGADTSITITG
+1635 GGDAGAETAITITG
-1649 GQVVNSGDDVA
+1649 GQVVNNGDVA

-1665 AGTLTIEGGVISG
+1665 KGTLTITGGVISG
-1678 TTGIEMRAGT
+1678 STAIYAKAGT
-1688 LTVNGGEITATA
+1688 ISISGGEISGTGDQYAYG
-1700 EEYTVN
+1700 EN
-1706 KNGNGSTVIGAA
+1706 HNGCGSTGDALVVDETAGYADLS
-1718 IAVSPHAGVES
+1718 VS
-1729 ITANITGGTIGDE
+1729 ITGGTFTSDNAAAVASYAGADQ
-1742 NTAMALAIVN
+1742 TAATGIVK
-1752 TIDAMPPTISATIA
+1752 
-1766 ADATIN
+1766 ADATATFSS
-1772 MDKVVVDIS
+1772 DVS
-1781 DLEFKENNGSYDLGM
+1781 DLCEAGY
-1796 KTTGAIIK
+1796 KTEAIA
-1804 NEWYPTLQ
+1804 E
-1812 AAIDAAVTGDR
+1812 
-1823 VILLG
+1823 
-1828 DITASEIITINK
+1828 
-1840 AITLEGKGK
+1840 
-1849 TLTSTAGRA
+1849 
-1858 INVDTTGDVTI
+1858 
-1869 EDLTINAGERAINII
+1869 
-1884 NQAATVTING
+1884 
-1894 VTATAN
+1894 
-1900 NVAVMIATT
+1900 
-1909 AGAAQVSIEDSNL
+1909 
-1922 TGLMV
+1922 
-1927 VGVYGAGAD
+1927 GVYGVVED
-1936 VDIADSTIAN
+1936 P
-1946 VDANESENY
+1946 
-1955 GAITVGNTAENATV
+1955 
-1969 DVTNTTI
+1969 
-1976 TVMDDSKKA
+1976 A
-1985 YNFSSTATITGVDEV
+1985 Y
-2000 GKVVAMIGDAGF
+2000 GKVAKVGDTYYA
-2012 DTIEEAVA
+2012 TLAEA
-2020 YAKAGD
+2020 YAAGD
-2026 TIKLI
+2026 TITLI
-2031 ANVTINSRLDIAQ
+2031 ADVEGPGLVINKD
-2044 NVTIDLN
+2044 VTIDFGEFTYTFTEGVGSGSLTSN
-2051 GQTIAETMEDQFG
+2051 GFQILKGNTVTLKNGTLKIADAAKEKFYTVIQNYANLTLVNMTIDG
-2064 AIYVKKGATL
+2064 
-2074 TIAATNGGEITTD
+2074 TNTDKWSATD
-2087 GGIVIGNYGTV
+2087 GDSYALSINSGTV
-2098 IVNGGTIAAGED
+2098 SIDADSAIIANDEGDKAYAFDVCKYASYDAPTVTVADDANIEGNVALSGGTLVGGASLPVESGVEGY
-2110 AEADVSIYNFY
+2110 EAVY
-2121 YQADWYGTTTINGG
+2121 
-2135 TVARIWNCGVATLA
+2135 
-2149 DGEVTDV
+2149 
-2156 DNSGAMTITDATV
+2156 DATEGWILKK
-2169 TNIILRD
+2169 II
-2176 GTDAPGI
+2176 
-2183 EGAGTLTAPE
+2183 
-2193 GLTVT
+2193 
-2198 TLDGQKAVYADGKYT
+2198 
-2213 VVKILTLPEEL
+2213 TLPDAL

-2286 AYEFGISKM
+2286 TYEFGISKM

>member
-147 NIKVSGGITLDVQP
+147 NIKVSGGITLDVAP

-219 VSRGSWN
+219 VARGSWN

-241 YLDDTANNGRTKAT
+241 FLDDVASWNGRTKAT

-276 GNGDANFNNRF
+276 GNGDANYNNRF

-298 YDSETTLVKG
+298 YDNETTLVKG
-308 DEAKAIEYWGSRA
+308 DEAKAIQYWGSRA
-321 SSAAA
+321 ASAAA

-349 SAMDNQNVSRLTIA
+349 SAMDDREVSRLTIA
-363 GVQVWVTDEAAE
+363 GIQVWVTDEAAE

-397 SGEAGLVAAEGWNN
+397 SGEAGLAVAGGWNN

-440 NNGYQW
+440 GGGYQW
-446 TGATDAFLKGYLDDG
+446 TTATDAFLKGYLDDNG
-461 GDHAQV
+461 NQAQV
-467 SLTGIPFGEYSVIVY
+467 SLTGIPFEKYSVIVY
-482 AATDTADRKF
+482 AATDTASRKF

-569 INTGDALPDAQLIDW
+569 INTGDPLPDAQLIDW

-668 DDVTYPLIFRG
+668 GDVTYPLIFRG

-787 TVTNKGSGNNAA
+787 TVTNKGSGNNGT

-832 TGTFASEQTIG
+832 TGTFASQQTIG
-843 GVTLDLGDSTLAGRK
+843 GVTLDLGDSTLTGRK

-868 SGTTFSVAEGAVTTS
+868 SGTTFSVAENAVTTS
-883 VDTVT
+883 VEGVT
-888 PEVSDILQ
+888 AEAADILQ

-903 ETKADGYCVSYVAY
+903 ETKAEGYCVSYMAY
-917 AEADEIGAMNTW
+917 AENDEIGEVSTW
-929 TGTVDG
+929 TAKEDTTWATEG
-935 NWATAG
+935 NWTFGVPTA
-941 NWSSNFVPAEGADAT
+941 GADAV
-956 ISITADTTITI
+956 ISIAADTTITI
-967 PEAGVTVGTLVVNG
+967 PAEGVTVGVLTVNG

-994 TKILANT
+994 TKILAEAN
-1001 SIAADETTLALAEM
+1001 IAADETTLALAEM

-1030 DADPDTFGSAHAL
+1030 VVANLDSFRNSHAL
-1043 ALKDLTGAGTF
+1043 ALKALTGEGTL
-1054 VKKGTGVIALFA
+1054 VKKGTGVIGLFN
-1066 TDAEPAIDVQQ
+1066 TKAETAIDVQE
-1077 GAIYVREAPT
+1077 GAIYVRDAPT

-1099 IRLAAWLC
+1099 IRLAAWHV

-1118 EGGAQLTLANGSGL
+1118 EGGAQLTLANGANVS
-1132 AGTITI
+1132 GTITI
-1138 AEAAETPAKICGMS
+1138 ANAAETAAKIYGSS
-1152 FGAATVSAAISGAGK
+1152 FNASTISAAITGAGK
-1167 VEFADGGSFGDATK
+1167 VEFADGGTFGEGA
-1181 YPCDGATIYTG
+1181 YPCDNATTYSG
-1192 LISGDLQVIIS
+1192 VISGDLQVIIS
-1203 DTSAVTFTANNTY
+1203 DTSAVTFTGNNTY
-1216 TGGTVIAEGVTVSV
+1216 TGGTVIAEGTTVSV

-1250 AGGTYNNLSL
+1250 AGGTYNGLSL

-1275 NTVTGYFNNATWT
+1275 STVTGYFNSATWT

-1312 TGPWTGAGAIS
+1312 TGPWTGAGSFS
-1323 LSHTSPADAIRI
+1323 LSNANPADAIRI
-1335 TGDISGFTGNIS
+1335 TGDISGFTGNLS
-1347 VAGARAL
+1347 VTGARAI
-1354 TFCAATTGDNQKYAG
+1354 TFCAATTGANQKYAG

-1384 GTWSAPVVVENG
+1384 GTWSAPVVVETG
-1396 AKIGG
+1396 ATIGG

-1412 NGSII
+1412 NGATI
-1417 DGAVTATGDVTLNG
+1417 DGSVAATGDVTLNG

-1441 TVLTCANAE
+1441 TVLTCANAA
-1450 SLDLTKFAAPD
+1450 SLDLTKFAAPA
-1461 GLKCIAEDGAVKLA
+1461 GLKCVAEDGAIKLA
-1475 VAKKTNFVVTVGEE
+1475 VANVSFVPATAGSMSVEVDAADANAAMAMVDIQRPEGVGDAVVT
-1489 TVNCETVAEAL
+1489 AEAYAAYFTKTATGENGTFTVTVSLKDDVKPVVGTTDDAGDAFTVDADGVTIAINNYKPGLYYGIRSATEL
-1500 GALAAGG
+1500 GALKTV
-1507 SLQIAEDADAEAL
+1507 EAVNVDVK
-1520 ALTETL
+1520 E
-1526 TIAAD
+1526 
-1531 TTIDLN
+1531 
-1537 GKSLTSTADPA
+1537 GKINVDK
-1548 IHVTGGTLTLTG
+1548 LTG
-1560 EGSITAPGVV
+1560 D
-1570 IQQGTKSAGL
+1570 SA
-1580 TTKVIVGEGVLLTS
+1580 
-1594 FRTEGEDW
+1594 F
-1602 DGDNVVLL
+1602 
-1610 YGKAT
+1610 
-1615 LESAGVLLTY
+1615 
-1625 SKGYAAIQGS
+1625 
-1635 GGDAGADTSITITG
+1635 
-1649 GQVVNSGDDVA
+1649 
-1660 IYQPQ
+1660 YQ
-1665 AGTLTIEGGVISG
+1665 
-1678 TTGIEMRAGT
+1678 
-1688 LTVNGGEITATA
+1688 
-1700 EEYTVN
+1700 
-1706 KNGNGSTVIGAA
+1706 
-1718 IAVSPHAGVES
+1718 
-1729 ITANITGGTIGDE
+1729 
-1742 NTAMALAIVN
+1742 
-1752 TIDAMPPTISATIA
+1752 
-1766 ADATIN
+1766 
-1772 MDKVVVDIS
+1772 VVVDVKPFPS
-1781 DLEFKENNGSYDLGM
+1781 VND
-1796 KTTGAIIK
+1796 GA
-1804 NEWYPTLQ
+1804 E
-1812 AAIDAAVTGDR
+1812 
-1823 VILLG
+1823 
-1828 DITASEIITINK
+1828 
-1840 AITLEGKGK
+1840 
-1849 TLTSTAGRA
+1849 
-1858 INVDTTGDVTI
+1858 
-1869 EDLTINAGERAINII
+1869 
-1884 NQAATVTING
+1884 
-1894 VTATAN
+1894 
-1900 NVAVMIATT
+1900 
-1909 AGAAQVSIEDSNL
+1909 
-1922 TGLMV
+1922 
-1927 VGVYGAGAD
+1927 
-1936 VDIADSTIAN
+1936 
-1946 VDANESENY
+1946 
-1955 GAITVGNTAENATV
+1955 
-1969 DVTNTTI
+1969 
-1976 TVMDDSKKA
+1976 
-1985 YNFSSTATITGVDEV
+1985 
-2000 GKVVAMIGDAGF
+2000 GDAP
-2012 DTIEEAVA
+2012 EA
-2020 YAKAGD
+2020 GP
-2026 TIKLI
+2026 
-2031 ANVTINSRLDIAQ
+2031 
-2044 NVTIDLN
+2044 
-2051 GQTIAETMEDQFG
+2051 
-2064 AIYVKKGATL
+2064 
-2074 TIAATNGGEITTD
+2074 
-2087 GGIVIGNYGTV
+2087 
-2098 IVNGGTIAAGED
+2098 D
-2110 AEADVSIYNFY
+2110 AE
-2121 YQADWYGTTTINGG
+2121 
-2135 TVARIWNCGVATLA
+2135 
-2149 DGEVTDV
+2149 
-2156 DNSGAMTITDATV
+2156 
-2169 TNIILRD
+2169 
-2176 GTDAPGI
+2176 
-2183 EGAGTLTAPE
+2183 
-2193 GLTVT
+2193 
-2198 TLDGQKAVYADGKYT
+2198 
-2213 VVKILTLPEEL
+2213 
-2224 VDSPAAEAIEAAM
+2224 
-2237 EAAGVT
+2237 
-2243 EISSYTIT
+2243 
-2251 TKGTADEAATVA
+2251 
-2263 AVAAVLEV
+2263 
-2271 FEVTPTVDAN
+2271 
-2281 GVLTV
+2281 
-2286 AYEFGISKM
+2286 
-2295 TKSGDTI
+2295 
-2302 TITAGVTGAE
+2302 
-2312 YREGVTVGF
+2312 
-2321 YADGEEVIGTA
+2321 
-2332 ITGADSTEVSI
+2332 
-2343 TADAANL
+2343 
-2350 NGKKITVKATK
+2350 

>member
-26 AELVIPYSF
+26 GV
-35 DGKTGNTEYA
+35 
-45 YEYQVVMPN
+45 
-54 TALTSFT
+54 TS
-61 TTIRYSGGSHRVEIL
+61 
-76 SVKLLDG
+76 
-83 ETEYTAVATGTEG
+83 
-96 NEVVEEGASYSGG
+96 
-109 NNYHNIYTFTN
+109 
-120 NAGFTANKVYTL
+120 
-132 QAMLKVTNANPSHNG
+132 
-147 NIKVSGGITLDVQP
+147 
-161 FSFGVNF
+161 SFGVNF

-207 YTIDTAAIDVSW
+207 YTIDATSIDVSW
-219 VSRGSWN
+219 VARGSWN

-231 DTDAGKLLHG
+231 DTDAGKLLYG
-241 YLDDTANNGRTKAT
+241 YLDDVANSARTKAT

-308 DEAKAIEYWGSRA
+308 DEAKAIQYWGSRA
-321 SSAAA
+321 ASAAA

-349 SAMDNQNVSRLTIA
+349 SAMDDQNVSRLTIA
-363 GVQVWVTDEAAE
+363 GVQVWITDEAAE

-386 SLNFYSSQGSV
+386 SLNFYSTQGSV
-397 SGEAGLVAAEGWNN
+397 SGVAGLVAADGWNN

-446 TGATDAFLKGYLDDG
+446 TTATDAFLKGYLDDG
-461 GDHAQV
+461 GNQAQV
-467 SLTGIPFGEYSVIVY
+467 SLTGIPFEEYSVIVY

-492 RSVTINGQAY
+492 SSVTINGQAY

-555 NEFSA
+555 NQYSA

-569 INTGDALPDAQLIDW
+569 INTGDALPAAQIIDW

-628 VGNNV
+628 VGNDV

-653 ATVTTAYTETIGYTK
+653 ATVTTAYTETIGYTVG
-668 DDVTYPLIFRG
+668 DVTYSLVYRG
-679 TTDANWATLSNWYIG
+679 PADGWGTAANWYTGY
-694 TRTNGSETY
+694 RTNGTDTY
-703 WIPYTGTVVPGA
+703 WIPYSGSVPAIPSGNLGA
-715 PDSNVWDVGLIDGD
+715 TLLIDGD
-729 LIGDNITADEDGYKV
+729 LIGDKITADDDGDKV
-744 VTTPTLEGWVLT
+744 VNAPELEGWTLHMAVRNDVHLK
-756 ITIANG
+756 IASI
-762 VHVKVPTL
+762 
-770 KKLQGTCAI
+770 KKLQSASNNNNTGRIGVDESSKVTITSLGTQGGNSFGGQFDI
-779 NVDATSKM
+779 LGTLTVENDFSAT
-787 TVTNKGSGNNAA
+787 GNNPGYIYTLGTA
-799 ANTYNID
+799 
-806 AEEGLVFENM
+806 GLVQY
-816 PMPGGTAYLG
+816 AG
-826 LNGSIT
+826 LSAERT
-832 TGTFASEQTIG
+832 HSVQS
-843 GVTLDLGDSTLAGRK
+843 VTLNLGDSSLSGREIVSRK
-858 VVTRTLYTYT
+858 LVGFTSEASQTFTY
-868 SGTTFSVAEGAVTTS
+868 VAEGVATS
-883 VDTVT
+883 VDTVM
-888 PEVSDILQ
+888 PEAVDILQ

-903 ETKADGYCVSYVAY
+903 EKKADGYYVDYVAY
-917 AEADEIGAMNTW
+917 AETDEIGAMNTW

-935 NWATAG
+935 NWDTAG
-941 NWSSNFVPAEGADAT
+941 NWFSGFVPAEGATAT

-967 PEAGVTVGTLVVNG
+967 PEAGVTVDTLVVNG
-981 EGTLTIAGGKLTA
+981 EGTLTIAGGKITA
-994 TKILANT
+994 AKILANT
-1001 SIAADETTLALAEM
+1001 SIAADETTLALAPM

-1030 DADPDTFGSAHAL
+1030 IVDPDNVNNVNHAL
-1043 ALKDLTGAGTF
+1043 SLKAMTGAGTF
-1054 VKKGTGVIALFA
+1054 VKKGTGVIGLFA
-1066 TDAEPAIDVQQ
+1066 TAAEPAIDVQQ
-1077 GAIYVREAPT
+1077 GAIYVREVPT
-1087 TAMNIAAKAGAE
+1087 TAMNIAAKTGTE
-1099 IRLAAWLC
+1099 IRLAAWMC
-1107 DFNNNANSLKL
+1107 NFNNNANSLKL

-1152 FGAATVSAAISGAGK
+1152 FDAATVSAAITGAGK

-1181 YPCDGATIYTG
+1181 FPCDGATTYSG
-1192 LISGDLQVIIS
+1192 VISGDLQVIIS

-1250 AGGTYNNLSL
+1250 AGGTYNGLSF

-1288 CAAKIQLDGTLSL
+1288 CAAKIQLDGALSL
-1301 TNGFGAGRYTF
+1301 TNGFGAGKYTF
-1312 TGPWTGAGAIS
+1312 TGPWAGAGAFS
-1323 LSHTSPADAIRI
+1323 LSHTSPADVVRI
-1335 TGDISGFTGNIS
+1335 TGDISGFTGDIS

-1354 TFCAATTGDNQKYAG
+1354 TFCAESTALNQKYSG

-1401 TGTIDNTLTFA
+1401 EGSIDNTLTFNA
-1412 NGSII
+1412 GSII

-1431 TVTVSGEAGA
+1431 AVTVSGEAGA

-1450 SLDLTKFAAPD
+1450 SLDLTKFTAPD

-1500 GALAAGG
+1500 EALAANGG
-1507 SLQIAEDADAEAL
+1507 SLQIAADADSEAL

-1531 TTIDLN
+1531 TTIDFN
-1537 GKSLTSTADPA
+1537 GKALTSTADPA

-1570 IQQGTKSAGL
+1570 IQQGTKNAGL
-1580 TTKVIVGEGVLLTS
+1580 TTTVIVGEDVELIS
-1594 FRTEGEDW
+1594 FRTEGEDY

-1635 GGDAGADTSITITG
+1635 GGDAGAETAITITG
-1649 GQVVNSGDDVA
+1649 GQVVNNGDVA

-1665 AGTLTIEGGVISG
+1665 KGTLTITGGVISG
-1678 TTGIEMRAGT
+1678 
-1688 LTVNGGEITATA
+1688 
-1700 EEYTVN
+1700 
-1706 KNGNGSTVIGAA
+1706 
-1718 IAVSPHAGVES
+1718 
-1729 ITANITGGTIGDE
+1729 
-1742 NTAMALAIVN
+1742 
-1752 TIDAMPPTISATIA
+1752 
-1766 ADATIN
+1766 
-1772 MDKVVVDIS
+1772 
-1781 DLEFKENNGSYDLGM
+1781 
-1796 KTTGAIIK
+1796 
-1804 NEWYPTLQ
+1804 
-1812 AAIDAAVTGDR
+1812 
-1823 VILLG
+1823 
-1828 DITASEIITINK
+1828 
-1840 AITLEGKGK
+1840 
-1849 TLTSTAGRA
+1849 STA
-1858 INVDTTGDVTI
+1858 I
-1869 EDLTINAGERAINII
+1869 
-1884 NQAATVTING
+1884 
-1894 VTATAN
+1894 
-1900 NVAVMIATT
+1900 
-1909 AGAAQVSIEDSNL
+1909 
-1922 TGLMV
+1922 
-1927 VGVYGAGAD
+1927 
-1936 VDIADSTIAN
+1936 
-1946 VDANESENY
+1946 
-1955 GAITVGNTAENATV
+1955 
-1969 DVTNTTI
+1969 
-1976 TVMDDSKKA
+1976 
-1985 YNFSSTATITGVDEV
+1985 
-2000 GKVVAMIGDAGF
+2000 
-2012 DTIEEAVA
+2012 
-2020 YAKAGD
+2020 YAKAGTISITGGEISGTGAQCAYGENRNGCGSTGDALVIDETAGYADLSVSITGGAFTSTNAAAVASYAGAGETAVTGVVKADATATFSSDVSDLCEAGYKTEANDEGVYGVVADPAYGKVAKVGD
-2026 TIKLI
+2026 TYYATLAEAYEAGSEITLI
-2031 ANVTINSRLDIAQ
+2031 ADVEGPGLVINK
-2044 NVTIDLN
+2044 NVTIDFGEFAYTFTEGVGSGSLTSN
-2051 GQTIAETMEDQFG
+2051 GFQILKGNTVTLKNGTLKIADAAKEKFYTVIQNYADLTLVNMTIDG
-2064 AIYVKKGATL
+2064 
-2074 TIAATNGGEITTD
+2074 TNTDKWSATD
-2087 GGIVIGNYGTV
+2087 GDSYALSINSGTV
-2098 IVNGGTIAAGED
+2098 SIDAESAIIANDEGDKAYAFDVCKYASYDAPTVTVADDANIEGNVALSGGTLVGGASLPVESGVEGY
-2110 AEADVSIYNFY
+2110 EAVYD
-2121 YQADWYGTTTINGG
+2121 
-2135 TVARIWNCGVATLA
+2135 
-2149 DGEVTDV
+2149 
-2156 DNSGAMTITDATV
+2156 DATEGWILKK
-2169 TNIILRD
+2169 II
-2176 GTDAPGI
+2176 
-2183 EGAGTLTAPE
+2183 
-2193 GLTVT
+2193 
-2198 TLDGQKAVYADGKYT
+2198 
-2213 VVKILTLPEEL
+2213 TLPEAL
-2224 VDSPAAEAIEAAM
+2224 VDSPAAEAIKTAM
-2237 EAAGVT
+2237 EDAGVAEIT
-2243 EISSYTIT
+2243 ECIIV
-2251 TKGTADEAATVA
+2251 TKGAGADAPAEVVA
-2263 AVAAVLEV
+2263 NVLEV
-2271 FEVTPTVDAN
+2271 FEVTPDVDAN

-2286 AYEFGISKM
+2286 TYEFGISKM

-2332 ITGADSTEVSI
+2332 TAGADSTEVSI
-2343 TADAANL
+2343 TADAADL